1 MGCLVRIIGVIAF
14 LVFAVSVI
22 MIFMKWLASGMDYS
36 WGTVW
41 TMFGVSMATFGVC
54 VFIVQ
59 RD

>member
-1 MGCLVRIIGVIAF
+1 
-14 LVFAVSVI
+14 
-22 MIFMKWLASGMDYS
+22 MKWLASGLDFS
-36 WGTVW
+36 WSAIW